1 MKMKLKDF
9 DAKLSEYAVTKFIP
23 SVTSPAT
30 RFLLG
35 MAAGAGAVKL
45 ENLGR
50 PALEMLGVLA
60 EEEVDPDIAKR
71 AVKAGFDAAK
81 GPLPVN
87 RFGIGNLERSDAD
100 AFFSWL
106 EPPQPAPAA

>member
-45 ENLGR
+45 EKLGR
-50 PALEMLGVLA
+50 PALETLGVLTGDD
-60 EEEVDPDIAKR
+60 VDVGLARR
-71 AVKAGFDAAK
+71 AVYAGFDAAK

-87 RFGIGNLERSDAD
+87 RYGIGNLERAD
-100 AFFSWL
+100 AEAFFTWL
-106 EPPQPAPAA
+106 EPPPAPAA